1 MDDIEELYEH
11 DVAYVNRVCIDN
23 KINVGKWYDVTRN
36 LMATSMED
44 LYDTQCK
51 VTELDMQKKP
61 ALRIFAWDIECTK
74 EPLKFPDSARDR
86 ITMIS
91 IMVDGS
97 GFLIVNRAEV
107 SADIEPL
114 EYTPK
119 PEYEGIFQT
128 YNEEDEAALLKRFFQ
143 LMRETCPHVMVSFNG
158 DFFDY
163 PFVINRAKAYNMDWC
178 EEAPLLARCGALAG
192 RVEGERG
199 RRVYLAVAA
208 AMARMPGMRGLRVKQ
223 VPGLLRDL
231 YEKRVEGEDVLC
243 GIVIHRRNYPDVTW
257 LSIVEEKGPPIVGHE
272 VCYKAAPR
280 ELWRTVKL
288 GDAIEVV
295 GWWSTG
301 HRGVHMDAK
310 RVVVQCMRKWGVTHC
325 IQVRQTLFAPQ
336 SQEPA
341 QRPAALRAIRSL
353 PVDAHGPSGSDAVSE
368 RAEAVAEFFL
378 KAVPSLLSP
387 SSHVL
392 DVAGGT
398 GLLALALARRG
409 VRCTVVDPR
418 KAAGCL
424 PSRARKLARKTGF
437 NALIRAQRAWFGGR
451 PVGADD
457 SFGGAEDVLPSIG
470 EESELVRNCSGF
482 VALHPDEATEAVV
495 EAALRLQ
502 RPFLVVPCCVFA
514 RLFPHRRLA
523 DGRQVTSL
531 PEFLDFLQSKHPS
544 IRKEQ
549 LPFEGANQ
557 ALWSDGKYCFDL
569 QKSGARQ
576 HAEDG
581 NEARW
586 KLLTFASCTCKVQ
599 CWKLSFDRFRH
610 AWIEVPLQSLD
621 YETAASN
628 AMLSYAGSENTS
640 GEGLLVLGQVKLH
653 PDFAKIWPL
662 VVRFWYGLPVT
673 VESFE
678 TAVELRKIAQYYE
691 ADELKSYTSQ
701 LIFGAT
707 PTAPRMAMLVD
718 SLGSLDRDSELPVVG
733 MMNFRGFEED
743 LMERAWAYLEA
754 FCLSRN
760 MKNNGTLSLKGYA
773 ARWLCRSAPLRPA
786 MAGHNVTLRSATSG
800 ATVGAWDFEALVG
813 AQEPWL
819 TVRKLKQTM
828 AMGGGYPRFR
838 QRLLN
843 QTGELLSDDVVL
855 SPPVDLQLVIL
866 ECLPAETQQDTAFIK
881 ACAENHIEEVERML
895 QWPQNPNATEE
906 QGGYTALHA
915 ASQEGMVQSV
925 CLLLEARADVGLTTR
940 GGASPLHLAAMNGQL
955 PVVELLLSSK
965 AALDADR
972 TEDGATPLH
981 AAAHEGHL
989 EVVRLLLREW
999 SDKDMAMSSGATP
1012 LHLATQND
1020 HLEVVRLLIQL
1031 GADMDRAGGETGT
1044 TPLHAAAFKGHL
1056 EVTHLLLELQAQVDK
1071 ARSDDG
1077 ATALVFAAQNGH
1089 LEITRLLLAAGA
1101 DKDKARTDDGTSP
1114 LHAAAYEG
1122 HLEIVGL
1129 LLQAGADK
1137 DKTMT
1142 DDGATAL
1149 HLAAQNGHLEVARLL
1164 LESGAQK
1171 DKARTDDG
1179 TIPLHA
1185 CAYEGYLELVRLLL
1199 QAGSDKDAPM
1209 TDDGATPLYLAAQKG
1224 QSEVVKLLLEA
1235 GAEVNRA
1242 DDDGMTPLHASA
1254 SEGQLEV
1261 VQVLLNFGAC
1271 GTRARKDGVTAS
1283 QLAAENGHLDIAHL
1297 LESFQSFKRMRVE
1310 TLV

>member
-1 MDDIEELYEH
+1 MWLALRVAKIDFMGEMEEAVMVLQCIRANAVPSRWQKRSFPSCRPLSVWLIGLKIRAQWLEAAWGQRGHEPLCYRLDLFWRPRLLLLSHLRVAAQKENISLDSYSFKHKVLDRIEEEEDVQDHPASGLYVVGIFLKGASWERKRARLVDHRPEELFYKMPVIHFIPSANYKPKLYKHYGLPFFHAEH
-11 DVAYVNRVCIDN
+11 FCKLSADGEDSSNFFLNFQHADQEENGGDEDDLPVDVENWYVDLEQLTSSVLRHSGGDSRQRPMRKLKVCIDN

-178 EEAPLLARCGALAG
+178 EEEGFLHSMAEQMKAVGNNLIVSGILNPSCSSDGADAGDEGTESETGFRVCSLASD
-192 RVEGERG
+192 
-199 RRVYLAVAA
+199 
-208 AMARMPGMRGLRVKQ
+208 

-231 YEKRVEGEDVLC
+231 YEKRVEGEVSFLP
-243 GIVIHRRNYPDVTW
+243 GELRRYE
-257 LSIVEEKGPPIVGHE
+257 LE
-272 VCYKAAPR
+272 KAAPR

-576 HAEDG
+576 RLRALRAPGHAEDG
-581 NEARW
+581 NEVETAH
-586 KLLTFASCTCKVQ
+586 LCIL
-599 CWKLSFDRFRH
+599 H
-610 AWIEVPLQSLD
+610 LQSPVLR
-621 YETAASN
+621 
-628 AMLSYAGSENTS
+628 AMLCSPMQEAKTH
-640 GEGLLVLGQVKLH
+640 QVKLH

-718 SLGSLDRDSELPVVG
+718 SLG
-733 MMNFRGFEED
+733 FEED

-754 FCLSRN
+754 HPRELFASSAWLRLSSNTVADFLRRDHVRCREPAI
-760 MKNNGTLSLKGYA
+760 LRAL
-773 ARWLCRSAPLRPA
+773 ARWARARNFEESAGGELPAGRPA
-786 MAGHNVTLRSATSG
+786 AAAAGVP
-800 ATVGAWDFEALVG
+800 E
-813 AQEPWL
+813 
-819 TVRKLKQTM
+819 
-828 AMGGGYPRFR
+828 
-838 QRLLN
+838 
-843 QTGELLSDDVVL
+843 EL
-855 SPPVDLQLVIL
+855 LQLVRFENMTPAEL
-866 ECLPAETQQDTAFIK
+866 RQVAKPCLPP
-881 ACAENHIEEVERML
+881 ER
-895 QWPQNPNATEE
+895 
-906 QGGYTALHA
+906 Y
-915 ASQEGMVQSV
+915 
-925 CLLLEARADVGLTTR
+925 
-940 GGASPLHLAAMNGQL
+940 
-955 PVVELLLSSK
+955 VELL
-965 AALDADR
+965 
-972 TEDGATPLH
+972 E
-981 AAAHEGHL
+981 
-989 EVVRLLLREW
+989 EV
-999 SDKDMAMSSGATP
+999 SGAVS
-1012 LHLATQND
+1012 
-1020 HLEVVRLLIQL
+1020 ERS
-1031 GADMDRAGGETGT
+1031 GS
-1044 TPLHAAAFKGHL
+1044 
-1056 EVTHLLLELQAQVDK
+1056 
-1071 ARSDDG
+1071 ARM
-1077 ATALVFAAQNGH
+1077 
-1089 LEITRLLLAAGA
+1089 ERE
-1101 DKDKARTDDGTSP
+1101 R
-1114 LHAAAYEG
+1114 
-1122 HLEIVGL
+1122 
-1129 LLQAGADK
+1129 
-1137 DKTMT
+1137 
-1142 DDGATAL
+1142 
-1149 HLAAQNGHLEVARLL
+1149 
-1164 LESGAQK
+1164 
-1171 DKARTDDG
+1171 
-1179 TIPLHA
+1179 
-1185 CAYEGYLELVRLLL
+1185 
-1199 QAGSDKDAPM
+1199 PM
-1209 TDDGATPLYLAAQKG
+1209 RPFRCSLC
-1224 QSEVVKLLLEA
+1224 
-1235 GAEVNRA
+1235 GAEVFATTESGLPGDMQDGVVTA
-1242 DDDGMTPLHASA
+1242 DGGSVPECRRYHPGFKWGVTTCPDHKNKCPTCKRCMARWTCCQMAENSIGCRRRPHEWHEANAQKSWW
-1254 SEGQLEV
+1254 EIRK
-1261 VQVLLNFGAC
+1261 
-1271 GTRARKDGVTAS
+1271 RARVGLK
-1283 QLAAENGHLDIAHL
+1283 
-1297 LESFQSFKRMRVE
+1297 
-1310 TLV
+1310 